1 MRRID
6 RRVLVL
12 VLVAL
17 ALGVTFVARNWIG
30 SHYPQ
35 SRPGTGTVIGRLDL
49 TSQKDAQYTAQ
60 DLYLGRLVPAELP
73 NTSPAV
79 SFSYDTDPK
88 TVVHN
93 ADGTFAFIDVPP
105 GTYALLIWTLGDSFV
120 IQSTPGEPFQV
131 GVEADKTTDLGVI
144 ELQ

>member
-6 RRVLVL
+6 RRVLVP
-12 VLVAL
+12 VLIAL
-17 ALGVTFVARNWIG
+17 ALGLAFVARNWIG
-30 SHYPQ
+30 PRYPQ

-49 TSQKDAQYTAQ
+49 TSQKDAQYNAQ
-60 DLYLGRLVPAELP
+60 DLYLGRLVPAGLP
-73 NTSPAV
+73 NMSPAV

-88 TVVHN
+88 TVVHD

-105 GTYALLIWTLGDSFV
+105 GTYALLVWTPGISFV
-120 IQSTPGEPFQV
+120 IQSSPSEPFQV
-131 GVEADKTTDLGVI
+131 NVEADKTTDLGLI